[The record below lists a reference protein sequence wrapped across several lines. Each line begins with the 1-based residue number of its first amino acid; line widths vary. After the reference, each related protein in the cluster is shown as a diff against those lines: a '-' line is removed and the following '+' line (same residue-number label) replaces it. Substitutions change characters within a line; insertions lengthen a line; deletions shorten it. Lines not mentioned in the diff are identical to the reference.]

1 MPKVLVTG
9 VAGLLGSHLADFLVK
24 EGHEVVGID
33 NFSGGYVDNVP
44 NAIEFHQGD
53 TSDLELVRNILSR
66 GVEVVYHAACTA
78 YEGLSV
84 FSPKV
89 ITDNT
94 FGNSV
99 SVFSA
104 AISEGCRRVV
114 FCSSMARYG
123 EQEITPFTE
132 EMTPLPQD
140 PYGISKLAAERV
152 LVELANTHK
161 IEFSIAVPHNI
172 IGPRQKYDDP
182 FRNVVSIMINL
193 MLQKRQPIIYGDG
206 EQLRCFSFIDDVVEP
221 LANMGFESKASGEV
235 INLGPDFGAVT
246 INELASIVAKLLNFD
261 LDPVYLPNRPR
272 EVKVATC
279 SAEKARRILNF
290 ESKKS
295 LVDGISELISY
306 IEKRGPREFQ
316 YHLPIEIVSDLTPI
330 SWTKKMF

>member
-1 MPKVLVTG
+1 MITG
-9 VAGLLGSHLADFLVK
+9 VAGLLGSHLADRLVSA
-24 EGHEVVGID
+24 GHEVIGVD

-44 NAIEFHQGD
+44 TEIDFHEGD
-53 TSDLELVRNILSR
+53 TSNLEFMRNLLSQDI
-66 GVEVVYHAACTA
+66 EIVYHAACTA

-84 FSPKV
+84 FSPKI
-89 ITDNT
+89 ITDST
-94 FGNSV
+94 FGNSI

-140 PYGISKLAAERV
+140 PYGIAKLASERV
-152 LVELANTHK
+152 LIELANTHN

-193 MLQKRQPIIYGDG
+193 MLQSRQPIIYGDG

-221 LANMGFESKASGEV
+221 LVKMGFDSEASGEV
-235 INLGPDFGAVT
+235 INLGPDTGAVT
-246 INELASIVAKLLNFD
+246 INELASIVAKLIDFD

-272 EVKVATC
+272 EVKNATC
-279 SAEKARRILNF
+279 SADKARRILHF

-295 LVDGISELISY
+295 LEDGISELISY

-316 YHLPIEIVSDLTPI
+316 YHLPIEILNELTPK
-330 SWTKKMF
+330 SWSEKMF

>member
-1 MPKVLVTG
+1 MSKVLVTG
-9 VAGLLGSHLADFLVK
+9 VAGLLGSHLADRLIAD
-24 EGHEVVGID
+24 GHHVLGID

-44 NAIEFHQGD
+44 REVEFHQGD
-53 TSDLELVRNILSR
+53 TSDIELMRNLLSG

-84 FSPKV
+84 FSPKI

-104 AISEGCRRVV
+104 AISEQCRRVV

-123 EQEITPFTE
+123 EQEFTPFSE

-140 PYGISKLAAERV
+140 PYGIAKLASERV
-152 LVELANTHK
+152 LIELANTHN
-161 IEFSIAVPHNI
+161 IEFAIAVPHNI

-193 MLQKRQPIIYGDG
+193 MLQDRQPIIYGDG

-221 LANMGFESKASGEV
+221 LVKMGFDSEANGEV
-235 INLGPDFGAVT
+235 INLGPDTGAVT
-246 INELASIVAKLLNFD
+246 INELASIVAKLIDFD

-272 EVKVATC
+272 EVKNATC
-279 SAEKARRILNF
+279 SANKARRILHF

-295 LVDGISELISY
+295 LEDGISELISY

-316 YHLPIEIVSDLTPI
+316 YHLPIEILNELTPK
-330 SWTKKMF
+330 SWSEKMF